1 MVNYK
6 IFDEQYNNDRG
17 EKMLSVFINVIKALH
32 ISFSKTNL
40 YKLLTVGLI
49 SLFVCAAAYYY
60 FESPVNPELGVGD
73 AIWWGLVTSTTV
85 GYGDYFPSTFGG
97 RIVATIL
104 MLIGI
109 SSFGFITAAVAS
121 VFVENKLKEGMGLMN
136 IKFKGHIVVIGWN
149 SKSQTIIH
157 ELVHDNSDRKVV
169 IVDDIERLNLDYQNV
184 FFVHGDPTKD
194 ETLKK
199 ANVQHASTVIVVA
212 DEKIGNEGMA
222 DAKSVLICL
231 AVDKLNTNVHL
242 IAEVLNQENVPHF
255 NRANVDDIIISN
267 EMSSRIMVRSA
278 LYKNV
283 SRALKELLTST
294 YGNEIYECNV
304 QEQDVGMT
312 FSDLSCKYM
321 EEKNA
326 IVLGI
331 ANGRLILNPG
341 KDRVIEKG
349 DIVIYIAQSKID

>member
-1 MVNYK
+1 
-6 IFDEQYNNDRG
+6 
-17 EKMLSVFINVIKALH
+17 
-32 ISFSKTNL
+32 
-40 YKLLTVGLI
+40 
-49 SLFVCAAAYYY
+49 
-60 FESPVNPELGVGD
+60 
-73 AIWWGLVTSTTV
+73 
-85 GYGDYFPSTFGG
+85 
-97 RIVATIL
+97 
-104 MLIGI
+104 
-109 SSFGFITAAVAS
+109 
-121 VFVENKLKEGMGLMN
+121 
-136 IKFKGHIVVIGWN
+136 
-149 SKSQTIIH
+149 
-157 ELVHDNSDRKVV
+157 
-169 IVDDIERLNLDYQNV
+169 
-184 FFVHGDPTKD
+184 
-194 ETLKK
+194 
-199 ANVQHASTVIVVA
+199 VA